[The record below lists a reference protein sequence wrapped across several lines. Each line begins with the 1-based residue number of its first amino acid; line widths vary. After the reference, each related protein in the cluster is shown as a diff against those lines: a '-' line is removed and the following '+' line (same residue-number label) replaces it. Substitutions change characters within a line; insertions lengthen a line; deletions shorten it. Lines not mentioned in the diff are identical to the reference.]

1 MKYHMKR
8 LFVEPY
14 TPRALCYAI
23 RRPAHY
29 PEGVIAI
36 EQVAD
41 PSKSAVDSA
50 PLPTISRALGDDGRM
65 WFSLNAA
72 TTVELKGPR

>member
-14 TPRALCYAI
+14 APRALCYAI

-50 PLPTISRALGDDGRM
+50 PLPTISRDLGEGRM
-65 WFSLNAA
+65 SFSLNAA
-72 TTVELKGPR
+72 TTVELNGPR